1 MAIGIDDFLSW
12 ALYFGVFAGVLFG
25 MLRSALAGAVLALVP
40 LLGDFI
46 VKRTDKKAATVV
58 RAMLL
63 FQTLMLWILL
73 PWAVFDWSTLDAEV
87 LAGPRVVNIIRSAS
101 SIAAPA
107 LTTAT
112 ETASHVSSVRS
123 PSSRSGPG
131 TSVDRMH
138 AAWVPSQY
146 PEPRA
151 ATPGRYRS
159 YEEINRVFGALPAS
173 NAPDLK
179 YRSPSEVRS
188 KHSRI
193 FAEFPSNGFDDSYR
207 NPCWLHEPDPSWRDA
222 AAKEKSKSR
231 RGLGVVEIESGPVL
245 SCLPAAY
252 LLGQPKCGTSDL
264 FERLSRHEDIVM
276 PTRKEVIN
284 GCQSKY
290 SVYIYLRQ
298 R

>member
-1 MAIGIDDFLSW
+1 MAIGIDDILSG
-12 ALYFGVFAGVLFG
+12 ALYFGVFAGILFG

-101 SIAAPA
+101 SIAA
-107 LTTAT
+107 TTAT
-112 ETASHVSSVRS
+112 TETNIASLVSLARL
-123 PSSRSGPG
+123 PNLRSGPD
-131 TSVDRMH
+131 SSSDRIP
-138 AAWVPSQY
+138 AWMPPQY
-146 PEPRA
+146 PEPRVA

-159 YEEINRVFGALPAS
+159 YEEISRVFGALPIS
-173 NAPDLK
+173 DAPDLK
-179 YRSPSEVRS
+179 YRPPGEVRS

-193 FAEFPSNGFDDSYR
+193 FAEFPSTGFDDSYR
-207 NPCWLHEPDPSWRDA
+207 NPCWLHEPDPSWREA
-222 AAKEKSKSR
+222 VAKEKSRLR
-231 RGLGVVEIESGPVL
+231 RGHNAGEIESGPVL

-276 PTRKEVIN
+276 PARKEVTMTPM
-284 GCQSKY
+284 
-290 SVYIYLRQ
+290 L
-298 R
+298 